1 MNLNL
6 DFRVLKYKH
15 LGDKWF
21 ALYEM
26 NKDMWAVVVYAENEE
41 DILFSSVELD
51 YTTALH
57 KFNQIKDG
65 NLLEDLY

>member
-41 DILFSSVELD
+41 DILFSLVELD

>member
-15 LGDKWF
+15 IGDKWF

>member
-57 KFNQIKDG
+57 KFNAIKEIVFKD
-65 NLLEDLY
+65 EE